1 MHLTIFHM
9 PTGLDAGWSGAGC
22 KPWGVTDDPVVIRRQ
37 RILKLTSAGQK
48 FGFACFGAALLLF
61 FIGLFTGFPSWT
73 LNPIV
78 VLLVVGSVVLCPA
91 IIFTYAAKA
100 AQSEDDGKPF
110 TY

>member
-1 MHLTIFHM
+1 MTE
-9 PTGLDAGWSGAGC
+9 
-22 KPWGVTDDPVVIRRQ
+22 DPVTLRRQ
-37 RILKLTSAGQK
+37 RILKLTDAGQK
-48 FGFACFGAALLLF
+48 IGYGCFGVALLLF
-61 FIGLFTGFPSWT
+61 FVGLFTGFPSWT